1 MNASDVEQS
10 SLRKFRNDNEQFNCE
25 IEHLHKVKAD
35 CLTSEAFIWGWIR
48 HNFILYQLVTLH
60 AGDPFEMDNTARRV
74 LWDAATVTV
83 NYADTG

>member
-10 SLRKFRNDNEQFNCE
+10 SLRKFRNDNKQFNCE
-25 IEHLHKVKAD
+25 IERLHKVKVD

-60 AGDPFEMDNTARRV
+60 AGDPFEMDNTAQRV
-74 LWDAATVTV
+74 LRDAVTVTV
-83 NYADTG
+83 NYADTR